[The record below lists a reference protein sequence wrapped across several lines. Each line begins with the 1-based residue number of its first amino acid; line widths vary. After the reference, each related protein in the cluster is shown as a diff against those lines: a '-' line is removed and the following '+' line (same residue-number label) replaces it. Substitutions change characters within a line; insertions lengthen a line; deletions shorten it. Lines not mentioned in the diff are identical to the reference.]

1 MNASRHKRILSAGLL
16 GNLISGMFFGTGCLI
31 VEHIDSTWLSKDD
44 NAQEETTGKQKVTD
58 RNSTPSNDNKSANG
72 KHLARTQSP
81 ADKTE

>member
-1 MNASRHKRILSAGLL
+1 MNANRHKRILSAGLL

-31 VEHIDSTWLSKDD
+31 VEHIDNTWISKEDSTT
-44 NAQEETTGKQKVTD
+44 QETPSKQKVTE
-58 RNSTPSNDNKSANG
+58 RNSTPPNDNKPANG